1 MSVLTTVK
9 LANRRHDLMICH
21 SVHTKAL
28 LHCTVLFMRHE
39 GRVCRA
45 VSCLA
50 AIEHSASAHCLRP
63 LPYLLM
69 FFQVVSNTC
78 TQGVRNNT
86 LAVPWCRWLPER
98 REMCN
103 WSRMTFVVM
112 MHDEW
117 GL

>member
-1 MSVLTTVK
+1 MSPKVQRCGEGPTRPGEAGANYSLTTVVLCPVSVLTTVK

-50 AIEHSASAHCLRP
+50 AKRCEPQLKR
-63 LPYLLM
+63 
-69 FFQVVSNTC
+69 
-78 TQGVRNNT
+78 
-86 LAVPWCRWLPER
+86 
-98 REMCN
+98 
-103 WSRMTFVVM
+103 
-112 MHDEW
+112 
-117 GL
+117 